1 MSSLAYPLCCL
12 PNFNIP
18 LSSLLGKGMVDNYIS
33 LTCHPIRRI
42 RTMFEMK
49 VIPIRT
55 RMFRQGDSL
64 EDFIVEHL
72 ARPNEGGIIAVTSKI
87 VALSQGRVVSL
98 TGPMEKER
106 WIRKGSSQ
114 TLKTPW
120 CFLTKV
126 NGEWVANAGVD
137 ESNADGSLILLP
149 RNIQRTAASLITRL
163 KKRYRL
169 QRLGVIITDTRI
181 CPMRV
186 GTMGV
191 AVGYAGFAPIKNYV
205 GMPDLF
211 GRKLKRTQANNVNAL
226 AIAAVL
232 VMGEGAERRPLAVI
246 EGADVVFGGHA
257 PSIASLTIDPR
268 DDLYNAAYANRR
280 RH

>member
-1 MSSLAYPLCCL
+1 MSSPAYPLCYL

-114 TLKTPW
+114 TR
-120 CFLTKV
+120 
-126 NGEWVANAGVD
+126 EWMSRTRTDRSFCCPGIFKEPPHRSSRDSKSATVCK
-137 ESNADGSLILLP
+137 GS
-149 RNIQRTAASLITRL
+149 A
-163 KKRYRL
+163 
-169 QRLGVIITDTRI
+169 
-181 CPMRV
+181 
-186 GTMGV
+186 
-191 AVGYAGFAPIKNYV
+191 
-205 GMPDLF
+205 
-211 GRKLKRTQANNVNAL
+211 
-226 AIAAVL
+226 
-232 VMGEGAERRPLAVI
+232 
-246 EGADVVFGGHA
+246 
-257 PSIASLTIDPR
+257 
-268 DDLYNAAYANRR
+268 
-280 RH
+280 

>member
-87 VALSQGRVVSL
+87 VALSQGRVYPL
-98 TGPMEKER
+98 DGPGDKER
-106 WIRKGSSQ
+106 WIRNESSQ
-114 TLKTPW
+114 MLKTPW
-120 CFLTKV
+120 CFLTKM
-126 NGEWVANAGVD
+126 NGEWVA
-137 ESNADGSLILLP
+137 NADGSLILLP
-149 RNIQRTAASLITRL
+149 RNIQRTVASLLTRL

-169 QRLGVIITDTRI
+169 KRLGVIITDTRI
-181 CPMRV
+181 YPMRV